1 MDPNLLCWR
10 DQGRS
15 FFSRL
20 KMWYDL
26 LDPTL
31 LLSSDPE
38 IQKARSLIESSK
50 PQDKKDESA
59 MNLSLSSVHPDSGE
73 VIPLVFRP
81 PAFFLMSIPLTI
93 GSLLLHRSV
102 KQALFWQFLLQSY
115 CAGFNHANRNSST
128 EQDKKTSKN
137 QLLLM
142 AGTVSYTSCAGALP
156 QIIINQFRIKSPT
169 VQMFFRSF
177 FPLPLSAVLAFFNV
191 CTVRSQETETGIQVF
206 DRNGNPVGVSKVAA
220 KKAVWETALSRALLF
235 TTTAAI
241 PQMMVVLLQ
250 RTRLPG
256 RNSLMVGPF
265 RPACIAFVLS
275 LMVPFSFSLSSPLG
289 MIKRELLEE
298 EIQARAFGGQLFY
311 HRGL

>member
-1 MDPNLLCWR
+1 
-10 DQGRS
+10 
-15 FFSRL
+15 
-20 KMWYDL
+20 MWYDL

-31 LLSSDPE
+31 LLASDPE
-38 IQKARSLIESSK
+38 IKKARTLIENSK
-50 PQDKKDESA
+50 PQDEKDESA
-59 MNLSLSSVHPDSGE
+59 LNLSLSSVHPDSGE

-81 PAFFLMSIPLTI
+81 PAFFPMTTPLVI
-93 GSLLLHRSV
+93 ASLLPHRTV

-128 EQDKKTSKN
+128 EQDKKTSRN

-142 AGTVSYTSCAGALP
+142 AGTVSYTSFAGALP
-156 QIIINQFRIKSPT
+156 QIIINQLRIKSPA
-169 VQMFFRSF
+169 VQTFFRSF
-177 FPLPLSAVLAFFNV
+177 LPLPLSAVLAFFNV
-191 CTVRSQETETGIQVF
+191 FTVRSEETETGIQVF

-235 TTTAAI
+235 ATTAAV
-241 PQMMVVLLQ
+241 PQLMVMLLQ

-265 RPACIAFVLS
+265 RPVCIAFVLS
-275 LMVPFSFSLSSPLG
+275 LVVPFSFSLSPPLG
-289 MIKRELLEE
+289 TIKRELLEE
-298 EIQARAFGGQLFY
+298 EIQARAFGGRLFY